1 MRLVS
6 LSSRR
11 FSVAFFLSTHCGFR
25 SLSCSSSLTRG
36 RKAFTRSIS
45 GETASCSSNTMDDV
59 GERLRKENIRVIL
72 GSKSATRKQIL
83 KEMKIE
89 YATISADIDEK
100 AIRFEDPSRL
110 VEALARAKAEAI
122 LERIRKAEEEEGAK
136 EKRRTLLIT
145 CDQVVVFDGKI
156 REKPETEEEARIF
169 MRSYKENNPCS
180 TVGSIRVTDVAT
192 GASASSVDVC
202 TIHFKE
208 ISKEAMDFLINEG
221 EVMWCAG
228 GLMVEH
234 EKVRPFVTKIDGSED
249 GVMGM
254 DKEVCARLLREVF

>member
-25 SLSCSSSLTRG
+25 SLSRSSSLTRG

-122 LERIRKAEEEEGAK
+122 LERIRKAEEEEGAGTHALSDCIWQ
-136 EKRRTLLIT
+136 TLLPMA
-145 CDQVVVFDGKI
+145 QS
-156 REKPETEEEARIF
+156 R
-169 MRSYKENNPCS
+169 
-180 TVGSIRVTDVAT
+180 
-192 GASASSVDVC
+192 
-202 TIHFKE
+202 
-208 ISKEAMDFLINEG
+208 
-221 EVMWCAG
+221 
-228 GLMVEH
+228 
-234 EKVRPFVTKIDGSED
+234 
-249 GVMGM
+249 
-254 DKEVCARLLREVF
+254 

>member
-25 SLSCSSSLTRG
+25 SLSRSSSLTRG

-45 GETASCSSNTMDDV
+45 GETASSSSTKMDV

-208 ISKEAMDFLINEG
+208 ISEEAMDFLINEG

>member
-1 MRLVS
+1 L
-6 LSSRR
+6 
-11 FSVAFFLSTHCGFR
+11 
-25 SLSCSSSLTRG
+25 
-36 RKAFTRSIS
+36 
-45 GETASCSSNTMDDV
+45 E
-59 GERLRKENIRVIL
+59 
-72 GSKSATRKQIL
+72 
-83 KEMKIE
+83 EMKIK
-89 YATISADIDEK
+89 YTTISADIDEN

-156 REKPETEEEARIF
+156 REKPETEEEARMF

-208 ISKEAMDFLINEG
+208 ISEEAMDFLINEG